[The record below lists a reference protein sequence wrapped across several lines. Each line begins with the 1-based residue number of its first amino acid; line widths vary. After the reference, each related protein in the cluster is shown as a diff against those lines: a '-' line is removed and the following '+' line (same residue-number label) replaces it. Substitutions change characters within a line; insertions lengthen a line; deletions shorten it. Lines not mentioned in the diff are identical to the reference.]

1 MKTSKLLLKLALRN
15 RVRNGLSKGCREG
28 DKTIQPK
35 GIFFQYRRFEL
46 ENVGTKKRGPL
57 RRATLPL
64 LNENK

>member
-1 MKTSKLLLKLALRN
+1 MKTSKLFLKLALRN
-15 RVRNGLSKGCREG
+15 HVRNGLSKGCREG

-35 GIFFQYRRFEL
+35 DIFFRYRRFEL
-46 ENVGTKKRGPL
+46 ENVSKKRGPL